1 MAGYLAMK
9 MKRKDLEDVND
20 DFSDFSLSSPARK
33 IRRLDAE
40 LPPIMEEEEADHAE
54 VQKLAPEEAEDVASN
69 INNMNMEELGGL
81 PSNHPHNE
89 SESESENENENEE
102 RALVLFNPPI
112 INTHTHAHPY
122 PLFHSP
128 PSDLSLSVNSDLL
141 LGIKNQ
147 ILWSSQSNAIK
158 TAERQG
164 SNTNDCLAVVPWVAS
179 QIPLTSGPDVPR
191 TEVSELMETED
202 MGEATMDVEESK
214 PGQGY
219 EFNEMSEGI
228 HQWQQQHC
236 MIPQLPE
243 NTTTPIVWYR

>member
-89 SESESENENENEE
+89 SEIENENENENEE

-112 INTHTHAHPY
+112 INTHAHPY

-128 PSDLSLSVNSDLL
+128 PSDLSLSLNSDLL
-141 LGIKNQ
+141 LGIKSKLLNP
-147 ILWSSQSNAIK
+147 LFLLLHSFYCLPTFLFNACLLACFLCTFKSRFSHNHSS
-158 TAERQG
+158 
-164 SNTNDCLAVVPWVAS
+164 
-179 QIPLTSGPDVPR
+179 TS
-191 TEVSELMETED
+191 
-202 MGEATMDVEESK
+202 
-214 PGQGY
+214 
-219 EFNEMSEGI
+219 
-228 HQWQQQHC
+228 H
-236 MIPQLPE
+236 
-243 NTTTPIVWYR
+243 